1 MPLSGDIPNMG
12 GTTEQPFVPCG
23 MRVFYLTM
31 TRYYRPVRRQPQPR
45 SRRAIAC
52 LGWITALIWIFVA
65 LVAIY
70 MFVLRPSLSRM
81 VGEQAVQRLEV
92 DGTLDGEGALPTLVA
107 ALPSGEMRISE
118 REINAYLLA
127 HADLL
132 APIEQATVRLVSGGL
147 EVDMRAFGL
156 NGTARMGVALQNGRV
171 IALNPRLDG
180 PLGRLVS
187 LGDLLTPIEQRLNEL
202 LEAQGRRVADLRIE
216 SGELIVTVTDR

>member
-1 MPLSGDIPNMG
+1 
-12 GTTEQPFVPCG
+12 
-23 MRVFYLTM
+23 
-31 TRYYRPVRRQPQPR
+31 
-45 SRRAIAC
+45 
-52 LGWITALIWIFVA
+52 
-65 LVAIY
+65 

-127 HADLL
+127 HANLL

-202 LEAQGRRVADLRIE
+202 LEAQGRQVADLRIE